1 MPISDL
7 SMYDS
12 LSYSLDSV
20 LNALQQ
26 TETQLGTGK
35 RVNSPS
41 DDPVAYGTSVVLNAQ
56 LSAANNDVNL
66 AQAIQGKLTT
76 VSGQLSSASTAIET
90 AIQVA
95 TQGADA
101 STSAT
106 EMQTLA
112 QQIGGV
118 LDSVISAAD
127 TKYDGAYVFGGN
139 QTLTAPYS
147 ASGAYSG
154 SSGSNTFTFMD
165 GSRVHLTYDG
175 QAIFGDS
182 NSGLIG
188 TLTALQKALNA
199 GDQSAVSATLSG
211 LQTGLQQ
218 VALANAAMGADL
230 QTVSSVISNQNTNVT
245 NIQATLSN
253 IVDLDVAQ
261 ATSQEQAQS
270 LQEQALTSFAAGLQ
284 RVPLVDIIA

>member
-1 MPISDL
+1 MISDL

-26 TETQLGTGK
+26 TEVQLGTGK

-56 LSAANNDVNL
+56 ISAANNDVNL
-66 AQAIQGKLTT
+66 AQVIQGKLTT
-76 VSGQLSSASTAIET
+76 ASGQLLSVSTAIES
-90 AIQVA
+90 AIQLA

-101 STSAT
+101 STST
-106 EMQTLA
+106 TQMQTLA

-118 LDSVISAAD
+118 LNTVIAAAN
-127 TKYDGAYVFGGN
+127 TQYNGAYVFGGN

-154 SSGSNTFTFMD
+154 DSNSNTFTFSD
-165 GSRVHLTYDG
+165 GSTVHLTYDG
-175 QAIFGDS
+175 QAIFGDGG
-182 NSGLIG
+182 SGIIG
-188 TLTALQKALNA
+188 TLTTLQNALNA
-199 GDQSAVSATLSG
+199 GDQSAVSATLSA

-218 VALANAAMGADL
+218 VASANATMGADL

-245 NIQATLSN
+245 SIQTTLN
-253 IVDLDVAQ
+253 NVVNLDVAQ
-261 ATSQEQAQS
+261 ATSQEQEQS

-284 RVPLVDIIA
+284 KVPLVDIIA